1 MSTHIAKTP
10 QGASL
15 SFIHIGYPKLDI
27 QTWIDVCE
35 RATTIPEP
43 KRIKALQILNGML
56 SWTSLT
62 LDYSICASLLL
73 AHQGV
78 KQSSPELAVDG
89 AAATRDHGLAEQFHS
104 KDRVWLNK
112 LAKDHLNLGTE
123 TPAPFDARMAHALSL
138 SKGMRMEDAS
148 PGNFMGSQQAFAL
161 YCPDSQGYVDSHGNG
176 YLRNAP
182 ICRAK
187 LFESSAAA
195 RQFASRRK
203 LTQLVSVV
211 EVHVRATRALS
222 FAENS
227 NHDALLAAIA
237 RAESLELAELMRTRE
252 VEELRAQLA
261 RLESERAGQPPAK
274 DLEIKRPRL

>member
-15 SFIHIGYPKLDI
+15 SFIHIGYPQLDI
-27 QTWIDVCE
+27 RAWIDICE
-35 RATTIPEP
+35 RAPTIPEP
-43 KRIKALQILNGML
+43 KRIKALQILNDML
-56 SWTSLT
+56 SWTALT
-62 LDYSICASLLL
+62 LDYSICSSLLL

-89 AAATRDHGLAEQFHS
+89 AVATRDHALAEQFHS

-112 LAKDHLNLGTE
+112 LAKDHLT
-123 TPAPFDARMAHALSL
+123 TDAQVPSAFDARMAHALSL

-161 YCPDSQGYVDSHGNG
+161 YCPHTQGYVDSHGNG
-176 YLRNAP
+176 YLRDAP

-261 RLESERAGQPPAK
+261 HLESERAAQAPSIESK
-274 DLEIKRPRL
+274 IKRPRL

>member
-15 SFIHIGYPKLDI
+15 SFIHIGYPRMDI

-35 RATTIPEP
+35 RATSIPEP
-43 KRIKALQILNGML
+43 KRIRALQILGGML
-56 SWTSLT
+56 SWTTLT
-62 LDYSICASLLL
+62 LDYTICLSLLL

-89 AAATRDHGLAEQFHS
+89 AVATRDHGLAEQFHS

-112 LAKDHLNLGTE
+112 LAKDHLSSADAL
-123 TPAPFDARMAHALSL
+123 PAFDARMAHALSL

-252 VEELRAQLA
+252 VEELRA